1 MPATSLDQ
9 PLMENIQDLP
19 SLSVENEP
27 VKELQRAKKRVLR
40 NYKLSTQRTQTDL
53 SLLVQNL
60 FVYNRIRELQEISEF
75 VIRMG
80 YIDSASLANV
90 YSIYVYS
97 KKDEPKGEEY
107 YKAMEFIRLEGP
119 LEYDDLFDEC
129 DNDLAEAKMDER
141 PSGVLGALETIIR
154 FIMRDIVHGENSL
167 FGVEFLEAKLQS
179 TLKELRTILKINV

>member
-129 DNDLAEAKMDER
+129 DNDLAEAKM
-141 PSGVLGALETIIR
+141 
-154 FIMRDIVHGENSL
+154 
-167 FGVEFLEAKLQS
+167 
-179 TLKELRTILKINV
+179 

>member
-1 MPATSLDQ
+1 MTP
-9 PLMENIQDLP
+9 
-19 SLSVENEP
+19 
-27 VKELQRAKKRVLR
+27 
-40 NYKLSTQRTQTDL
+40 
-53 SLLVQNL
+53 
-60 FVYNRIRELQEISEF
+60 
-75 VIRMG
+75 
-80 YIDSASLANV
+80 
-90 YSIYVYS
+90 
-97 KKDEPKGEEY
+97 
-107 YKAMEFIRLEGP
+107 GP